1 VVFPK
6 ALCQKF
12 INEVLVHIIRQ
23 DLDQVYLH
31 INGRLAEYDLSLQ
44 AKVVLE
50 KPMQI
55 YSDQKVT
62 KRGKHNARLSFKK
75 KKEKK
80 HKA

>member
-1 VVFPK
+1 M
-6 ALCQKF
+6 L
-12 INEVLVHIIRQ
+12 
-23 DLDQVYLH
+23 
-31 INGRLAEYDLSLQ
+31 GRLAEYDLLLQ